1 MEPEFANQSPIDSER
16 RDPMEAAYGDVTIS
30 VETRIGSIFLP
41 VRKLLELRIGAVIET
56 QKVVGEPMDI
66 YMEGRLMARGEVV
79 VVNERYGVR
88 VTEVVRPDEFDTS
101 MDPASLPRGHVTL
114 PNQQAAAP
122 ETGKPEETPPKAAKA
137 AKKSAAT
144 KRDAE
149 KAAKPARGNKR
160 AKQARGKKAKARNN
174 SGK

>member
-1 MEPEFANQSPIDSER
+1 MEPEFANQSPIESER

-88 VTEVVRPDEFDTS
+88 ISEVVRSDEA
-101 MDPASLPRGHVTL
+101 DPPGIPSLRPRGEVI
-114 PNQQAAAP
+114 PAKEKAAAP
-122 ETGKPEETPPKAAKA
+122 ETGKPEEAPPKAAKA

-160 AKQARGKKAKARNN
+160 AKGEKVPSKSKPGK
-174 SGK
+174 